1 MNPQENAE
9 KTVWA
14 LHERPYTCRYNTGC
28 MREIII
34 RYYRMR
40 DNEMVM
46 T

>member
-1 MNPQENAE
+1 MNPEGNAE
-9 KTVWA
+9 KTVWS
-14 LHERPYTCRYNTGC
+14 LHERPYRYNTGC
-28 MREIII
+28 MREI